1 MGKGL
6 TKQAKTLSE
15 RQIEATLA
23 LLTRGKRAKRDT
35 VAFLLSV
42 RAGLRAK
49 EVAEVTWSMVTDS
62 EGNITGQ
69 LRLTNEASK
78 GENGGRKIDLA
89 KSLKAALVALH
100 EDLDG
105 VSGNTPIIGGT
116 PGAMRVWFHRLYA
129 DMGFAGCSSHSGR
142 RTAITKWARNITTAG
157 GSLKD
162 VQEMAGHAALSTT
175 QGYIDENKNAKRRV
189 VDM

>member
-1 MGKGL
+1 L
-6 TKQAKTLSE
+6 
-15 RQIEATLA
+15 LA
-23 LLTRGKRAKRDT
+23 APGI
-35 VAFLLSV
+35 SPN
-42 RAGLRAK
+42 
-49 EVAEVTWSMVTDS
+49 S

-89 KSLKAALVALH
+89 KSLKAALVALR

-116 PGAMRVWFHRLYA
+116 PGAMRVWFHRRYA

-189 VDM
+189 VYV

>member
-1 MGKGL
+1 MGNGL
-6 TKQAKTLSE
+6 TKKAKTLSE
-15 RQIEATLA
+15 RQIEATLV
-23 LLTRGKRAKRDT
+23 LLTRGKRAKRDI

-49 EVAEVTWSMVTDS
+49 EVAKVTWAMVTDS
-62 EGNITGQ
+62 EGHITGQ
-69 LRLTNEASK
+69 LHLTNEVSK
-78 GENGGRKIDLA
+78 GENGGRKVDLA

-100 EDLDG
+100 ADLEH
-105 VSGNTPIIGGT
+105 VSPNTPIIGGT
-116 PGAMRVWFHRLYA
+116 PGALRVWFHRLYA
-129 DMGFAGCSSHSGR
+129 DMGYEGCSSHSGR

-157 GSLKD
+157 GCLKD

>member
-1 MGKGL
+1 
-6 TKQAKTLSE
+6 
-15 RQIEATLA
+15 
-23 LLTRGKRAKRDT
+23 
-35 VAFLLSV
+35 
-42 RAGLRAK
+42 LRAK
-49 EVAEVTWSMVTDS
+49 EVAEVTWAMVTDS
-62 EGNITGQ
+62 EGNISGQ

-78 GENGGRKIDLA
+78 GDNGGRRVDLA

-100 EDLDG
+100 ADCG
-105 VSGNTPIIGGT
+105 GSGDDPIVGGT
-116 PGAMRVWFHRLYA
+116 PGAMRVWFHRLYEG
-129 DMGFAGCSSHSGR
+129 MGYAGCSSHSGR

-175 QGYIDENKNAKRRV
+175 KGYIDENKNAKRRV